1 METRLQSLYT
11 LQKID
16 TELQDIHEM
25 KGDLPQIVEALE
37 SKVEELKKKIK
48 DYNDMIKQS
57 KISRDKADVEI
68 LDLAE
73 KVEKYKKQQLQVKS
87 NKQYDAL
94 TKEIENAENTSAK
107 LEKEM
112 ELLERNMV
120 AAKAEVDTHTAQLG
134 ESTAELQ
141 DRQKELRE
149 VNKEHEKEES
159 KLRHEREKIVGKID
173 RDDLAKYELIRKAK
187 GGNAVVP
194 VKRGACGG
202 CFKRVPPQMIL
213 ELRQNS
219 KFYQCEHC
227 GRILVS
233 DKIVEKSATFG

>member
-16 TELQDIHEM
+16 TELQEIHEM
-25 KGDLPQIVEALE
+25 KGDLPQIVDQL
-37 SKVEELKKKIK
+37 STKVDDLKKKIK
-48 DYNDMIKQS
+48 DFNDIIKQS

-68 LDLAE
+68 IDLGE

-94 TKEIENAENTSAK
+94 TREIENAENQSTK
-107 LEKEM
+107 LEREM
-112 ELLERNMV
+112 ELLERNMQ
-120 AAKAEVDTHTAQLG
+120 AAKTEVETHTAQLA
-134 ESTAELQ
+134 ESAAELQ
-141 DRQKELRE
+141 DNQKELRE
-149 VNKEHEKEES
+149 VNKEHEKEET
-159 KLRHEREKIVGKID
+159 KLRHEREKIVAKIN

-219 KFYQCEHC
+219 RFYKCEHC

-233 DKIVEKSATFG
+233 DKIVENSAVAG